1 MVTLKVCLNFRHQN
15 KPDYQETFN
24 FMNKPTLLILAA
36 GIGSR
41 YGGNKQID
49 GFGPKGETIIEY
61 SIYDAI
67 RAGFGKV
74 VFIVRKEIL
83 ELVKEI
89 FLPKLKGKIA
99 VDFVVQSL
107 DSMVPVEY
115 RNAERKKPYGT
126 GHAVLC
132 AKDAIKEPFAVINAD
147 DFYGKEAFQVLGEFL
162 QNGVKEDL
170 HCMVGYAIQNVLS
183 ENGTV
188 SRGVCETNG
197 NRQLMGM
204 TERTAIAQ
212 EGDKILSRENDTALE
227 IPTDTPVSMNCWGFH
242 PSFFIE
248 TENLWRNFLSENK
261 DNIKSEFYIPTV
273 ANALIEKKKANIAIL
288 EGGKT
293 WFGVTYPE
301 DKPVV
306 VKALQELHDQGDYP
320 NSLWG

>member
-1 MVTLKVCLNFRHQN
+1 
-15 KPDYQETFN
+15 
-24 FMNKPTLLILAA
+24 MNKPTLLILAA

-49 GFGPKGETIIEY
+49 GFGPNGETIIEY

-83 ELVKEI
+83 DMVKEI
-89 FLPKLKGKIA
+89 FSPKLKGKIE
-99 VDFVVQSL
+99 VDFVIQSL
-107 DSMVPVEY
+107 ESMVPEEF
-115 RNAERKKPYGT
+115 RHPERKKPYGT

-132 AKDAIKEPFAVINAD
+132 AKDVINEPFAVINAD
-147 DFYGKEAFQVLGEFL
+147 DFYGKEAFLELGKFL
-162 QNGVKEDL
+162 KEEVKKDL
-170 HCMVGYAIQNVLS
+170 HCMVGYALKNVLS

-197 NRQLMGM
+197 NSQLIGM
-204 TERTAIAQ
+204 TERSAIAR
-212 EGDKILSRENDTALE
+212 EGDKIFSRENGNVLE
-227 IPTDTPVSMNCWGFH
+227 IAPETPVSMNCWGFH
-242 PSFFIE
+242 PSFFEE
-248 TENLWRNFLSENK
+248 TDRMWKAFLPENK
-261 DNIKSEFYIPTV
+261 DNLKSEFYIPTV
-273 ANALIEKKKANIAIL
+273 ANTLIEEKKAAITIL

-306 VKALQELHDQGDYP
+306 VDALQKLHNAGDYP
-320 NSLWG
+320 DNLWEQ